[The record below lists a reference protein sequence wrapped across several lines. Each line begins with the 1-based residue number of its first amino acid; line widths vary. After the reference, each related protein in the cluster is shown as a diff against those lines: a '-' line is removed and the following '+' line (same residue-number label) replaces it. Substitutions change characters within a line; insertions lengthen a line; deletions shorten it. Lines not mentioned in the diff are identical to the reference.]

1 MYETPPPPPPP
12 SLSLLLPRVLR
23 LPTTNRPPPPSLTY
37 ILKLRQ
43 ATITAAAAVP
53 PSVPHYSATLRSGLG
68 RGGVLAKPSRVPRRH
83 ALHMLYEE
91 RQRKRNGRERG
102 RGRDFLSL
110 NGNRHV
116 PARPTPARAR
126 PPARPRV
133 VRWGC
138 AAGHA
143 AECGEHTARSP
154 DRRPR
159 LCLNIWARNDT
170 KWAGGRRN
178 GRGIPKKEA
187 GLARAESEV
196 IERRRSAIP
205 VVYCRGFALAFEG
218 ESRVC
223 SVFLSVCLSLE

>member
-1 MYETPPPPPPP
+1 MVLYETPPPPPPA

-53 PSVPHYSATLRSGLG
+53 PSVPHYSAALRSGLG

-91 RQRKRNGRERG
+91 RQRKRNGREG
-102 RGRDFLSL
+102 EDFLSL

-116 PARPTPARAR
+116 PARLPARALYVGAALR
-126 PPARPRV
+126 DMPRNAV
-133 VRWGC
+133 N
-138 AAGHA
+138 
-143 AECGEHTARSP
+143 TLL
-154 DRRPR
+154 DRRIAVPVSVS
-159 LCLNIWARNDT
+159 IFGHEMT
-170 KWAGGRRN
+170 QSGGRRN
-178 GRGIPKKEA
+178 DRGIPKKEA

-196 IERRRSAIP
+196 ID
-205 VVYCRGFALAFEG
+205 
-218 ESRVC
+218 
-223 SVFLSVCLSLE
+223 

>member
-1 MYETPPPPPPP
+1 MACAVALFAPTYPSP
-12 SLSLLLPRVLR
+12 SLRPSHTTVR
-23 LPTTNRPPPPSLTY
+23 L
-37 ILKLRQ
+37 
-43 ATITAAAAVP
+43 
-53 PSVPHYSATLRSGLG
+53 SVPVLGEGEFSRNPLGCRIGMPCTCCMRRG
-68 RGGVLAKPSRVPRRH
+68 RGK
-83 ALHMLYEE
+83 ETE
-91 RQRKRNGRERG
+91 ERG

-116 PARPTPARAR
+116 PARPTPAR

-143 AECGEHTARSP
+143 AECGEHTARSL

-178 GRGIPKKEA
+178 DGGIPKKEA

-205 VVYCRGFALAFEG
+205 VVYCRRGFALAFEG

-223 SVFLSVCLSLE
+223 SVFLSVCLSVE